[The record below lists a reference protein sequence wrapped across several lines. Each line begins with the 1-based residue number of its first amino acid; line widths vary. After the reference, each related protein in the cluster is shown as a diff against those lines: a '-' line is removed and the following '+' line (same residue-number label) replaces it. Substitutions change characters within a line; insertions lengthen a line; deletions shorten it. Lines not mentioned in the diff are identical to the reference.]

1 MFEKFLHIDPKINYL
16 PEYDIKSESGISGV
30 KALMYEGAEFE
41 GKKSAVFAHI
51 GFPETKKGEKVP
63 AVVLVHGGGGRA
75 YAQWVKNWNDH
86 GFAAISMSLRGFVPD
101 EEGKGLL
108 ITESQGYKSEKFN
121 YSDEYSALPEGYCI
135 YDENEKIENV
145 WLYLAVAN
153 VILAHNVLRSF
164 DEIDNEK
171 IGISGISWGGITTS
185 KVIAYD
191 NRFAFAIPI
200 YGSGNLYTSMSNVG
214 APFTVGKAKKIWDVS
229 EKYKD
234 IKFPVFWM
242 CWSHDACFD
251 IYPNSLSYLQT
262 KGSGA
267 LFAAIE
273 DWYHSHI
280 DGWAREE
287 EYRFAKSIVSGEKP
301 LVKPVTE
308 PEGFGSVSFEISNGE
323 NVSAKLYYLTEPMKF
338 NEEKKPDYEWKIL
351 PCVVKGN
358 KVSVDIPKDADNYY
372 IELTENFQGENYV
385 TTTSYVKK

>member
-1 MFEKFLHIDPKINYL
+1 MFKNFLEINPKINYL
-16 PEYDIKSESGISGV
+16 PEYDIKSETGISGV
-30 KALMYEGAEFE
+30 KALMYEGAEYN

-51 GFPETKKGEKVP
+51 GFPEMKDGEKVP
-63 AVVLVHGGGGRA
+63 AVVLVHGGGGKA
-75 YAQWVKNWNDH
+75 YAQWVKNWNER
-86 GFAAISMSLRGFVPD
+86 GFAAISMSLRGVVPD
-101 EEGKGLL
+101 EEGKGLAT
-108 ITESQGYKSEKFN
+108 TESQGYKNVKFN
-121 YSDEYSALPEGYCI
+121 FSDEYSTLPEGYCI

-153 VILAHNVLRSF
+153 VILAHNVLRAF

-200 YGSGNLYTSMSNVG
+200 YGSGNLALSMSKVG
-214 APFTVGKAKKIWDVS
+214 EPFTYGEAKKIWDVS

-234 IKFPVFWM
+234 IKFPVYWM

-262 KGSGA
+262 KNAGS
-267 LFAAIE
+267 LFSAIE
-273 DWYHSHI
+273 NWYHSHV

-287 EYRFAKSIVSGEKP
+287 EYRFAKSIVCDEKP
-301 LVKPVTE
+301 LVSVITE
-308 PEGFGSVSFEISNGE
+308 PEGFGDVSFEISNGE
-323 NVSAKLYYLTEPMKF
+323 NVTAKLYYLTEPMKF
-338 NEEKKPDYEWKIL
+338 NEEKKPDYEWKITD
-351 PCVVKGN
+351 C
-358 KVSVDIPKDADNYY
+358 KVEGCTVYAKIPPEADNYY
-372 IELTENFQGENYV
+372 IELTEKFDGCDYI